1 MAATKKRDGVSMAL
15 DAGGAAGRCLAP
27 PLLLGDDPALAAGL
41 LAPVGGVA
49 GERGDAAGPLA
60 PRAFFI

>member
-27 PLLLGDDPALAAGL
+27 PPLGDDPALAAGL
-41 LAPVGGVA
+41 LAPAGGVA